1 MRGLISAGSVLG
13 TIVVFGAIPICLYA
27 QTTTVD
33 DTTVKDSIS
42 SPIQS
47 DNCTL
52 TWAPVA
58 PNTRT
63 QVLRRGTAHV
73 TYVSGRYRWTC
84 GTATMVAD
92 STEKYD
98 ARHQI
103 ELIGNVVYTDSIR
116 TLRSDFLTYH
126 EIEDLVEARNKVEL
140 VRFLDGSKLVGPRV
154 RFLRAVTSVDAQ
166 TVATG
171 RPHMTFYPE
180 DPGDEEPFEVDADQ
194 AEFGGE
200 NEARF
205 YGDVILERTDVL
217 AEADSA
223 FLSREDGWAV
233 MWGSPQIETKEISLK
248 GDTIR
253 FYSQDEDLKKVN
265 VIGTAFAS
273 SDQFQVRSEL
283 VDIELEEEEVQQ
295 VWSHGEGFSDALSGD
310 HLLIGDSLH
319 FVMFEKQIDSVVA
332 VGGALAIQGDSAGL
346 AAELSSVQ
354 MMAGQMFVDSVRR
367 EEEKPPDEVR
377 GRTEMDSTEN
387 TSDLID
393 EKADFLQKPA
403 TRILPPQPS
412 IDGSTDW
419 VRGDTLIAVFERFN
433 RSLSEPLTVVEDGAP
448 PDSVSAAL
456 DEVSEDLVGTGKEVP
471 DAVDDPA
478 MERLVAIGQA
488 SSFYR
493 QVRDSTL
500 TDQPS
505 RNYMVGTRIDVFFED
520 GEPVTVRGENAVG
533 IYLEPEEAVV
543 QPGADTLS
551 ITRSPVSR
559 EWSRTGRVGGM
570 KTYGSSGMWKTGSGS
585 TGTRGWVTRL
595 TNLSGQIAMRHLT
608 RRARSH
614 GQRKL

>member
-1 MRGLISAGSVLG
+1 MKSLISAGSVLG
-13 TIVVFGAIPICLYA
+13 TIVIFGAIPISLYA

-33 DTTVKDSIS
+33 DSTVKDSIS
-42 SPIQS
+42 SSIQS

-52 TWAPVA
+52 MWAPVA

-63 QVLRRGTAHV
+63 QVLRRGTSHV

-116 TLRSDFLTYH
+116 TLRSDFLTYD
-126 EIEDLVEARNKVEL
+126 EIEDLVEARDEVEL

-154 RFLRAVTSVDAQ
+154 QFLRAVTSVDAQ
-166 TVATG
+166 TIATG

-205 YGDVILERTDVL
+205 YGDVILERTDVR

-223 FLSREDGWAV
+223 FLTREDGWAV
-233 MWGSPQIETKEISLK
+233 MWGEPQIETKEISLK

-265 VIGTAFAS
+265 VIGSAFAS
-273 SDQFQVRSEL
+273 SEQFQVRSEL

-354 MMAGQMFVDSVRR
+354 VVVGPMFVDSATI
-367 EEEKPPDEVR
+367 EEENPPDEVR
-377 GRTEMDSTEN
+377 GRTEMDSTETTSEVIDGN
-387 TSDLID
+387 T
-393 EKADFLQKPA
+393 AFVQKPA
-403 TRILPPQPS
+403 TGIMPLQPS

-419 VRGDTLIAVFERFN
+419 VRGDTLIAVFERLD
-433 RSLSEPLTVVEDGAP
+433 RSLSGPPTVVEVGTS
-448 PDSVSAAL
+448 PDSVDATL
-456 DEVSEDLVGTGKEVP
+456 DEVAEGLVEGRTEASE
-471 DAVDDPA
+471 AVDDPA

-505 RNYMVGTRIDVFFED
+505 RNYMLGTRIVVFFED
-520 GEPVTVRGENAVG
+520 GEPVTVRGENAMG
-533 IYLEPEEAVV
+533 IYLEPEESVV

-551 ITRSPVSR
+551 ITWSSARR
-559 EWSRTGRVGGM
+559 EWSRIGRVDGM
-570 KTYGSSGMWKTGSGS
+570 KTYGPSGMRKTGSIL
-585 TGTRGWVTRL
+585 TGIRDWVIRPF
-595 TNLSGQIAMRHLT
+595 NLSNQVAMTHST
-608 RRARSH
+608 KGARSQ

>member
-1 MRGLISAGSVLG
+1 MKDLITAGSVLG
-13 TIVVFGAIPICLYA
+13 TIVVFGAIPISLYA

-33 DTTVKDSIS
+33 DLTVKDSIS
-42 SPIQS
+42 SPMQS

-52 TWAPVA
+52 TWAPIA

-63 QVLRRGTAHV
+63 QVLRRGLSHV

-98 ARHQI
+98 ARHQV

-116 TLRSDFLTYH
+116 TLRSNFLTYH
-126 EIEDLVEARNKVEL
+126 EIEDLVEARDEVEL
-140 VRFLDGSKLVGPRV
+140 VRFLDGSRLVGPRV
-154 RFLRAVTSVDAQ
+154 QFLRAVTSVDAK
-166 TVATG
+166 TIATG

-180 DPGDEEPFEVDADQ
+180 DPGNEEPFEVDADQ

-223 FLSREDGWAV
+223 FLTREDGWAV
-233 MWGSPQIETKEISLK
+233 MWGRPRIETKEIFLK

-273 SDQFQVRSEL
+273 SDQFQVRSDL
-283 VDIELEEEEVQQ
+283 IDIELEEEKIQQ

-346 AAELSSVQ
+346 AAELPSVQ
-354 MMAGQMFVDSVRR
+354 MMAGRMFVDSVTI
-367 EEEKPPDEVR
+367 EKEKPPNEVQ
-377 GRTEMDSTEN
+377 GHTEMDSTES

-393 EKADFLQKPA
+393 ETTTFVQKPVTENVA
-403 TRILPPQPS
+403 PQPS

-419 VRGDTLIAVFERFN
+419 VRGDTLIAVFKRFDRN
-433 RSLSEPLTVVEDGAP
+433 LSEPLAVVEGAAP
-448 PDSVSAAL
+448 PDSVDAIL
-456 DEVSEDLVGTGKEVP
+456 RVVSEGLVEEGVEDPET
-471 DAVDDPA
+471 AVDPA
-478 MERLVAIGQA
+478 MERLIAIGQA

-493 QVRDSTL
+493 QIRDSTL
-500 TDQPS
+500 TGQPS
-505 RNYMVGTRIDVFFED
+505 RNYMMGTRIDVFFEN

-533 IYLEPEEAVV
+533 IYLEPEEALV

-551 ITRSPVSR
+551 IARRSVRR
-559 EWSRTGRVGGM
+559 EWLKTDQMGEM
-570 KTYGSSGMWKTGSGS
+570 KTYE
-585 TGTRGWVTRL
+585 
-595 TNLSGQIAMRHLT
+595 LSGIGKIGRNPTITRNLMIRPVDSLDRIAMT
-608 RRARSH
+608 FSEKKARS
-614 GQRKL
+614 QKRKKL